1 MLGSIYMGF
10 KKNILFVEVPPSLDV
25 SIDHHLCLRLR
36 AHHLWNS
43 CPGSR
48 VWHVVGVVSC
58 CVLSSAAVLSF
69 SLLVLFGVLTIYY
82 IYIYWTTLTWCFYV
96 SSSFNTYT
104 KVLMFECFVVFL
116 NVSFSLQFC
125 SCSIV
130 HQKVLP
136 CPASIISASESC
148 RVVTTSATWE
158 PKPSHTSMKHLP
170 PQRK

>member
-10 KKNILFVEVPPSLDV
+10 KKHTFRWSPTLPWCVYWSPPLSASQGTPSLEQLPWQSCLTCCRRCV
-25 SIDHHLCLRLR
+25 MLCAIFCCCIVIFTFGALWC
-36 AHHLWNS
+36 AH
-43 CPGSR
+43 
-48 VWHVVGVVSC
+48 
-58 CVLSSAAVLSF
+58 
-69 SLLVLFGVLTIYY
+69 Y
-82 IYIYWTTLTWCFYV
+82 ILYIYWTTLTWCFYV

-104 KVLMFECFVVFL
+104 KVLMFECFVVFS